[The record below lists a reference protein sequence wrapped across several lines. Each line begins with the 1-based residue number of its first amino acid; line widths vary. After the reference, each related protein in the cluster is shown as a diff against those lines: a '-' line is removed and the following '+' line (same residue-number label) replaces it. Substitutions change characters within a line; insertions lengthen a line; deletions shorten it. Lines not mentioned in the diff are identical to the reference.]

1 MIESSMIKAAR
12 AWRALAGE
20 KTALERYV
28 KRRYQRA
35 MRREAGQYADLYTN
49 QHSVVIRA
57 KIEPEK
63 KVGIF
68 LKGGCDLPTL
78 FLIGPLIK
86 KSLRSGSVAIV
97 RPPDSVGSSQSAQM
111 LQTME
116 GIPPEHFEE
125 TCRRL
130 RIRRNFF
137 EPVLFEDGFEVRNFP
152 AVGRFPK
159 TVIALS
165 VGSDVTRS
173 LYRHREYGFLVD
185 IGGWWLNQSLDKAI
199 KDVDTVRW
207 FKDNFEAIGKIEVAD
222 FQANFERIIRHLHS
236 TGSQVIVLN
245 TLVVDPLSPL
255 HNYQLHN
262 QAHMTRRR
270 EFNIALNELSA
281 RLGFHVVDIDRLLK
295 MQGVR
300 EQIDF
305 AHISTA
311 AKLPIAHE
319 GYRIL
324 RELGVA

>member
-1 MIESSMIKAAR
+1 MEATMIKAAR

-28 KRRYQRA
+28 KRRYRRA
-35 MRREAGQYADLYTN
+35 MRKEAGQYADLYTN
-49 QHSVVIRA
+49 QHAVVIRA
-57 KIEPEK
+57 KIDPEK

-68 LKGGCDLPTL
+68 LKGGCDLPSL

-86 KSLRSGSVAIV
+86 NSLTAGSVAIV
-97 RPPDSVGSSQSAQM
+97 RPPDSVGSSQSAQL
-111 LQTME
+111 LQTVG
-116 GIPPEHFEE
+116 GIPDPHVEE

-130 RIRRNFF
+130 NIRRSFF
-137 EPVLFEDGFEVRNFP
+137 QPVLFEDGFDIRAFP
-152 AVGRFPK
+152 TLGRFPK

-165 VGSDVTRS
+165 IGSDLTRS
-173 LYRHREYGFLVD
+173 LHRHRQHGFLVD

-199 KDVDTVRW
+199 QDADTIRW
-207 FKDNFEAIGKIEVAD
+207 FKDNFEAVGKIEVAD
-222 FQANFERIIRHLHS
+222 FQANYERIIRHLNS
-236 TGSQVIVLN
+236 AGSQVIVFN

-262 QAHMTRRR
+262 EAHMTRRR

-281 RLGFHVVDIDRLLK
+281 RLGFHVVDVDRLLK

-311 AKLPIAHE
+311 AKLPIAQE

-324 RELGVA
+324 RELGFA